1 MKTPFLILLLFL
13 TSVSTAQTFD
23 NLTVQQV
30 IQEGDSLVQ
39 NKQYLQALKVYE
51 KACSMDSTQ
60 CPTEKIASVQEILKR
75 DSGCEGGESIRI
87 KIIEV
92 ADKCFRN
99 KEYVKAKEL
108 YQRALLIRPGDE
120 YPKKQIGVIDKLLS
134 EK

>member
-13 TSVSTAQTFD
+13 TSVSNAQTFD
-23 NLTVQQV
+23 NQAVQQV
-30 IQEGDSLVQ
+30 IQKGDTLNQ
-39 NKQYLQALKVYE
+39 NKQYIQALKVYE

-60 CPTEKIASVQEILKR
+60 CPEEKIRALQTILKR
-75 DSGCEGGESIRI
+75 SEGCEGRESMRIR
-87 KIIEV
+87 IIEV

-120 YPKKQIGVIDKLLS
+120 HPKQQIELIDKLLS